1 MAADVAVAEKI
12 IVRSNGRRG
21 RMFRCAI
28 TPG

>member
-1 MAADVAVAEKI
+1 MAADVALTKKI

-21 RMFRCAI
+21 RMFRCAM